1 MDRRSL
7 SYELVRARREE
18 LTDTRRKLE
27 AIGEILGQ
35 ILRVQ
40 MELMA
45 RIEDN
50 EEGIYALDTE
60 LGGVS
65 MAQDGAM
72 SFGVLLKM
80 AIRRLRHM

>member
-18 LTDTRRKLE
+18 LTDARRKLE
-27 AIGEILGQ
+27 AVGEILEQ
-35 ILRVQ
+35 ILSVRMV
-40 MELMA
+40 LMA
-45 RIEDN
+45 RIEEN

-65 MAQDGAM
+65 MAKDGAM
-72 SFGVLLKM
+72 SFGVLLEM
-80 AIRRLRHM
+80 VIRRLRHM

>member
-1 MDRRSL
+1 MDRRLL

-18 LTDTRRKLE
+18 LTDARCKLE
-27 AIGEILGQ
+27 AVGEILEQ

-40 MELMA
+40 MVLMA
-45 RIEDN
+45 RID
-50 EEGIYALDTE
+50 EEGIYALDAE

-72 SFGVLLKM
+72 SFGVLLEM

>member
-7 SYELVRARREE
+7 SNELVRARREE
-18 LTDTRRKLE
+18 LTDTKRKLE
-27 AIGEILGQ
+27 EIGEILEQ

-50 EEGIYALDTE
+50 EEGLYALDSD
-60 LGGVS
+60 LGAAGMV
-65 MAQDGAM
+65 QDGVM
-72 SFGVLLKM
+72 SFGVLLEM
-80 AIRRLRHM
+80 AVNRLRN